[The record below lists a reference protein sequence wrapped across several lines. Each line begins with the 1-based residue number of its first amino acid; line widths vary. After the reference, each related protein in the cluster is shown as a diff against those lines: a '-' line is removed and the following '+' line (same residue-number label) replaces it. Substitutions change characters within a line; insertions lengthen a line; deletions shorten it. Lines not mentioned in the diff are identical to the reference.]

1 MEEKLPQIERAG
13 IAENEAQA
21 FEAFLRTLRDRK
33 RVSHMAE
40 GLVKLVMILS
50 VTCFVL
56 VITNAVTLWFAVHPD
71 RQYFA
76 TDNGK
81 IIPLVPTSEP
91 YQSASTVI
99 QFARDSVLQSFS
111 LDFRN
116 YEAQLELA
124 REHFTPKAFAAFLK
138 SMKESGV
145 FRTAIEK
152 QLVMSITADTGVLT
166 KEGVSV
172 NGRYAWIVEFP
183 IEIVLSGGSYKL
195 VPQRFLAT
203 VRIERIPTSESPSG
217 IAIAQIVTVPM

>member
-1 MEEKLPQIERAG
+1 MEEKSPPIEGAG
-13 IAENEAQA
+13 FAESEAHA
-21 FEAFLRTLRDRK
+21 YEAFLQTLKDRK
-33 RVSHMAE
+33 RVSHLAE
-40 GLVKLVMILS
+40 GLVKLVIILS

-56 VITNAVTLWFAVHPD
+56 VISNAITLWFALHPD

-76 TDNGK
+76 TENGK
-81 IIPLVPTSEP
+81 IIPLVPTSQP
-91 YQSASTVI
+91 YQSSATVI
-99 QFARDSVLQSFS
+99 QFARDSILQSFS
-111 LDFRN
+111 LDFKN
-116 YEAQLELA
+116 YKGQLELV
-124 REHFTPKAFAAFLK
+124 RKHFTPKAYAAFLK

-172 NGRYAWIVEFP
+172 NGRYVWIVEFP
-183 IEIVLSGGSYKL
+183 IEILLSGGSYKL